1 MKRHLVNAGFGVA
14 DYLSY
19 PLGMLLVAP
28 VVLHRIG
35 AAEYGLWMIATSIV
49 SAGSIIASGFG
60 DACVQRIAQ
69 LRGTH
74 QQSAIRDAARNMLAI
89 NFVLGGMIGGA
100 AWIAAPYAAS
110 QIAASHVVTPAEC
123 MVVLR
128 VASILILVRA
138 VESVAVGVQRAFEQ
152 YRSTVSIS
160 TMVRLLTLACAAT
173 LASLG
178 RSTVSIL
185 LFTAFVMLPGAILQ
199 LRRASVLLAGTALWP
214 SFQSGEMRIL
224 LSRGVFA
231 WLQTLGGIVFGQ
243 LDRILLGIYLGAA
256 SVAPYALCIQFAH
269 PIYGLT
275 GSALNFFFPY
285 FSRRAHTD
293 SRDAVRRMLFKA
305 FAVNAVLVAIPT
317 VLLLLLGDR
326 LLLMWAGPV
335 VAKDAAKILP
345 PIVLGA
351 SMVGLSVT
359 GAYAV
364 QALGYFKTAAYISL
378 IGRAVMLL
386 PMLALLQSKG
396 IAGLAISRLLFG
408 AVSLLVYIPL
418 VQQQGSERSADQ
430 RTRRVMIARE
440 LEEGVKP

>member
-1 MKRHLVNAGFGVA
+1 MKRHIVNAGFGVA

-74 QQSAIRDAARNMLAI
+74 EHTAISNAAKSMLAI
-89 NFVLGGMIGGA
+89 NVVFGGIIGSA
-100 AWIAAPYAAS
+100 TWIVAPYAGS
-110 QIAASHVVTPAEC
+110 QIAASHGVTPSQC
-123 MVVLR
+123 TIVIR
-128 VASILILVRA
+128 VASILILIRA

-160 TMVRLLTLACAAT
+160 TIVRLLTLTCAAV
-173 LASLG
+173 LASIG
-178 RSTVSIL
+178 RGTVSIL
-185 LFTAFVMLPGAILQ
+185 LSTGFVMLPGAILQ
-199 LRRASVLLAGTALWP
+199 LRRASGLLSGTALWP

-243 LDRILLGIYLGAA
+243 LDRILLGIYLGAVT
-256 SVAPYALCIQFAH
+256 VAPYALCIQFSH

-285 FSRRAHTD
+285 FSTRVHTEGNGALRRI
-293 SRDAVRRMLFKA
+293 LLKA
-305 FAVNAVLVAIPT
+305 FAANAVLVAIPT
-317 VLLLLLGDR
+317 ALLLLFGYR
-326 LLLMWAGPV
+326 ILLMWAGPE
-335 VAKDAAKILP
+335 VASAAAGILQ

-351 SMVGLSVT
+351 ALVGLSVT

-364 QALGYFKTAAYISL
+364 QALGYFKTAAYINL
-378 IGRAVMLL
+378 TGRALMLF
-386 PMLALLQSKG
+386 PMIALLHSKG

-408 AVSLLVYIPL
+408 AVSLLIYIPL
-418 VQQQGSERSADQ
+418 LQQQRSYRSADMQ
-430 RTRRVMIARE
+430 MRRVIIARE
-440 LEEGVKP
+440 LEEGAKP

>member
-1 MKRHLVNAGFGVA
+1 MKRHFVNAGFGVA

-60 DACVQRIAQ
+60 DACIQRIAQ

-74 QQSAIRDAARNMLAI
+74 EHTAMSDAARSMLAI
-89 NFVLGGMIGGA
+89 NFVLGWLIGSA
-100 AWIAAPYAAS
+100 IWVAAPYAAS
-110 QIAASHVVTPAEC
+110 QIAASRGVTPSEC
-123 MVVLR
+123 EAAIR

-160 TMVRLLTLACAAT
+160 TIVRLLTLACAAA
-173 LASLG
+173 LGSLG
-178 RSTVSIL
+178 CGTVSIL
-185 LFTAFVMLPGAILQ
+185 LSTALVMIPGAILQ
-199 LRRASVLLAGTALWP
+199 LRRASLLLSGTALWP
-214 SFQSGEMRIL
+214 NFQSGEMNIL

-256 SVAPYALCIQFAH
+256 TVAPYALCIQFAH
-269 PIYGLT
+269 PVYGLT

-285 FSRRAHTD
+285 FSSRSHTD
-293 SRDAVRRMLFKA
+293 SPDALRRMLVKA
-305 FAVNAVLVAIPT
+305 FAANAVLVAIPT
-317 VLLLLLGDR
+317 VLLLVFGDR
-326 LLLMWAGPV
+326 ILQMWAGTA
-335 VAKDAAKILP
+335 VARNAAKILP

-351 SMVGLSVT
+351 AMVGISVT

-364 QALGYFKTAAYISL
+364 QALGYFKTAAYINL

-386 PMLALLQSKG
+386 PMIALLRSKG

-418 VQQQGSERSADQ
+418 FQQQGSDSSADLQ
-430 RTRRVMIARE
+430 MRRVMIPHE